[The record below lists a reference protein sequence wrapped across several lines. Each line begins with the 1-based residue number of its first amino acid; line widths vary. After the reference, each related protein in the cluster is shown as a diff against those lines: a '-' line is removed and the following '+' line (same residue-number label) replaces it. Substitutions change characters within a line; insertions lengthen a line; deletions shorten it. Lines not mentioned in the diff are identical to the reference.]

1 MVSCNPMVAKKLY
14 CDPFEFV
21 PQWKIWV
28 VANTQPEVDADDGA
42 MWRRIKV
49 LPFTQSIAED
59 KQGAHRR
66 SGRCSPGSRCAR
78 AILAWL
84 VKGCLMWQK
93 RGSAEPPIVREASQ
107 AYRESNDTF
116 NPFFEAHYELDP
128 NGFVPGSDIREAYK
142 AYAREIL
149 GGVLLAPALLNQRL
163 REKGLVEG
171 QSGSNRERGRRG
183 GSNAGEPRP
192 TAAAAEHPN
201 RANIERGEVSLR
213 TRRETI
219 LETVFR
225 LFRCSPLPAAPGQ
238 VHMQAA

>member
-1 MVSCNPMVAKKLY
+1 MVIAQEVKDNRTFDKSAIKTMVSCNPMVAKKLY

-59 KQGAHRR
+59 KQNPKIRKMLAQD
-66 SGRCSPGSRCAR
+66 PDAQR

-93 RGSAEPPIVREASQ
+93 RGLSEPPIVREASQ

-171 QSGSNRERGRRG
+171 QSGSNRERGWRGVKRRG
-183 GSNAGEPRP
+183 A
-192 TAAAAEHPN
+192 
-201 RANIERGEVSLR
+201 
-213 TRRETI
+213 
-219 LETVFR
+219 
-225 LFRCSPLPAAPGQ
+225 
-238 VHMQAA
+238 